1 MSFDTLY
8 ARFRNRHTTPVDTT
22 FTRGRQRTGVG
33 AARALRQIALD
44 QTSRRLMPGED
55 VAHKSAKPTFAPNIF
70 GRALD
75 VLCSLYSTP
84 SVRSGDERWSTALWE
99 RPTPLDAVMREADV
113 EAQLGGT
120 AAIVV
125 RRAEDGGVDLTVFG
139 ADEYLAEYDWRDQH
153 LVREVLIRWAETD
166 EDQPQE
172 VWLYADDTNF
182 EWRFPGRDPVIGA
195 HGLDRVPVV
204 IAQNR
209 PTSRGPLFSAP
220 IGSWRLVESLL
231 TIQQL
236 LEETTWTGMLQRG
249 QPVLFEDDEKLGRT
263 LAPDAPWKMSGGS
276 RAEILANNA
285 NINGMLS
292 TVQLDI
298 DAVTTAMGLPKQS
311 FTIASIQPPYSAA
324 VIQALDA
331 EEAKARRRREPT
343 ARTWERD
350 VHIVA
355 GAYLGIDPTVTITYP
370 AVPQVLTPTEAD
382 ARARLKLEMG
392 LADRYTIAL
401 ELSPHL
407 SPEEIR
413 AQLEQAR
420 TERDEDAQRTALV
433 AGRMDTDPA
442 AQDSDDRPVAD
453 EDEENG

>member
-8 ARFRNRHTTPVDTT
+8 ARFRNRKSVPTDRSPTAP
-22 FTRGRQRTGVG
+22 RQRTSVG
-33 AARALRQIALD
+33 AVRALRQIALD
-44 QTSRRLMPGED
+44 HTSRRSMPGED
-55 VAHKSAKPTFAPNIF
+55 TAHKSAKPTFAPNIF

-75 VLCSLYSTP
+75 VLTSLYSTP
-84 SVRSGDERWSTALWE
+84 SVRSGDDRWKEALWS
-99 RPTPLDAVMREADV
+99 RSTTLDSVMKEVDV

-120 AAIVV
+120 AAIVM
-125 RRAEDGGVDLTVFG
+125 RPADGGVDLTVFG
-139 ADEYLAEYDWRDQH
+139 ADEYVAEYDWRDQH
-153 LVREVLIRWAETD
+153 LVREVLVRWGETD
-166 EDQPQE
+166 EDKPRE
-172 VWLYADDTNF
+172 IWLYADDEVF
-182 EWRFPGRDPVIGA
+182 EWRFPGEDPQRGK
-195 HGLDRVPVV
+195 HGLKRVPVV
-204 IAQNR
+204 IAVNR
-209 PTSRGPLFSAP
+209 PSSRGPDYSPP

-236 LEETTWTGMLQRG
+236 LEETTWTGLLQRG
-249 QPVLFEDDEKLGRT
+249 QPVLYEDDPKMGRS
-263 LAPDAPWKMSGGS
+263 LAPDSPWAMSGGS

-285 NINGMLS
+285 NMPGMLS

-298 DAVTTAMGLPKQS
+298 DAITTSLGLPKQS

-343 ARTWERD
+343 ARTWERA
-350 VHIVA
+350 VHELA
-355 GAYLGIDPTVTITYP
+355 AEYTGLDPSVTVTYP
-370 AVPQVLTPTEAD
+370 AVPQVLTPAEAD
-382 ARARLKLEMG
+382 ERAKLKLEMG

-413 AQLEQAR
+413 AQLDNAR
-420 TERDEDAQRTALV
+420 DERDEDAQRTALV